1 MGSSAN
7 LSSIARYGRIQ
18 VNGTVGWKAPL
29 FNDVDVQTLADY
41 LANRRATPT
50 PRIDSVTVDF
60 TGNVDASPLFKV
72 EIGCQIVISRTVP
85 YIGNP
90 QALNLQLNVEGIQW
104 AMTPDTFT
112 LKMVTSP
119 TDSGSL
125 FGGAGVFL
133 LDSSL
138 LDGAD
143 VLSAF

>member
-1 MGSSAN
+1 
-7 LSSIARYGRIQ
+7 
-18 VNGTVGWKAPL
+18 
-29 FNDVDVQTLADY
+29 
-41 LANRRATPT
+41 
-50 PRIDSVTVDF
+50 
-60 TGNVDASPLFKV
+60 
-72 EIGCQIVISRTVP
+72 
-85 YIGNP
+85 
-90 QALNLQLNVEGIQW
+90 
-104 AMTPDTFT
+104 MTPDTFT

>member
-1 MGSSAN
+1 
-7 LSSIARYGRIQ
+7 
-18 VNGTVGWKAPL
+18 
-29 FNDVDVQTLADY
+29 
-41 LANRRATPT
+41 
-50 PRIDSVTVDF
+50 
-60 TGNVDASPLFKV
+60 LFKV